1 MLVND
6 IYMKLTFWGVRGS
19 IPVPGE
25 STVKFGGNTSCYSIE
40 TGKHFI
46 ILDAGSGI
54 RNLGKEISR
63 KVFIIFFS
71 HLHHDHHQGLP
82 FFKWMY
88 SPDCLI
94 NMYSP
99 LRMNRSLSSILKTEL
114 FDSPMFPVLL
124 NDTKSKKII
133 EEVST
138 TESIRLLDIH
148 TKKDLKA
155 VFGKKWE
162 EINEIYP
169 SLENLHTKVH
179 FSHPK
184 LPKETAVVDVCENL
198 SHPQNGTFFYK
209 ITEHKTGKK
218 IVYATDTEPF
228 KGGDFN
234 LIKFSQGAD
243 ILIHDS
249 QFTEKQ
255 YYSRGFVV
263 QGFGHSDYKS
273 AVEVGFAAGVKNLV
287 LTHFDP
293 NNSDTVVEKMEKDAK
308 AYAKELGA
316 KLNVIAAREGT
327 TLEI

>member
-1 MLVND
+1 
-6 IYMKLTFWGVRGS
+6 MKLTFWGVRGS

-25 STVKFGGNTSCYSIE
+25 STVKFGGNTSCYSVE

-54 RNLGKEISR
+54 RNLGKEINR
-63 KVFIIFFS
+63 RVFIILFS

-124 NDTKSKKII
+124 NDTKSKKIM

-138 TESIRLLDIH
+138 TESVRLLDIR
-148 TKKDLKA
+148 TKKDLKT

-162 EINEIYP
+162 EVYNTYP
-169 SLENLHTKVH
+169 ALENMHAKVH
-179 FSHPK
+179 FSSPK
-184 LPKETAVVDVCENL
+184 LPKETAAVDVCENL

-234 LIKFSQGAD
+234 LIKFSEGAD

-255 YYSRGFVV
+255 YYSKGFVV

-273 AVEVGFAAGVKNLV
+273 AVEVAHAAGVKTLV

-293 NNSDTVVEKMEKDAK
+293 NNGDSVVEKMEKDAQ
-308 AYAKELGA
+308 AYAKKLGA
-316 KLNVIAAREGT
+316 SCKVIAAREGT
-327 TLEI
+327 SLEI